1 MVISK
6 KLKGIFYDDDNFE
19 HMSCSV
25 VVANWGKIGMTE
37 IRICD
42 HKALKRVTIF
52 ASN

>member
-1 MVISK
+1 MVINK

-37 IRICD
+37 VRVCD
-42 HKALKRVTIF
+42 HEDLKKCETFR
-52 ASN
+52 